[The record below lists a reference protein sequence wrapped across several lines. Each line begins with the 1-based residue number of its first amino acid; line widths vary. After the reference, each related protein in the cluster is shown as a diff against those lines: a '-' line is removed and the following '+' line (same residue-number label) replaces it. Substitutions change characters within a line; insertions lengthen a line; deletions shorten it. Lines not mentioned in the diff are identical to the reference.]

1 MDTNVKYVDMETS
14 KKYSFWKGANT
25 YCREYTEIS
34 GIHGLRYLTE
44 KRTVFEKIL
53 WGLLLL
59 ISLAGCTL
67 MIYQIV
73 ERYKNSPIVVSF
85 ATKDTPLFSIPFPAV
100 TICPESKCLEDH
112 FNYSDAYNK
121 IFHSNTRLN
130 STEMRNF
137 YYISLLCNSFE
148 QNAFFT
154 YVYNT
159 AFQVENDFSDIINE
173 LRPDELISCSFMG
186 DDCLDHLYIVLT
198 DQGICYSF
206 NIVDQ
211 EDMFRSDVIYYK
223 PYRNL
228 TAKPVSYNSDTGYA
242 KDAGINAYPKRALLS
257 GADDS
262 LNIELAHERY
272 TTDLLCNKNNQGY
285 KVLLHN
291 PLEFPRLSK
300 SYFRVPLQKTV
311 AAMVEPALI
320 ATTPAVKN
328 FNPDS
333 RNCYLENERPLL
345 YFKPYT
351 QLNCLLECEANFTLM
366 ICGCVTYYMPNDN
379 YMKDYLTMINTTAL
393 LGLENYYYSSL
404 FVYFKSDQFTAIER
418 NELYGPSDLVANFGG
433 LLGLF
438 TGFSL
443 ISGVEIIYFITV
455 RIYYNIQLYGNWLP
469 AEFQPPNFDKL
480 LWDEIRTR
488 RQVSTESV
496 GIFIAQMDNLFS
508 GFNRLIPEEVKVNV
522 VTPANSVEALCG
534 LCKQLE
540 RCKYTADDCQGYPN
554 SSSKRFEPD
563 LACCMSSSQK
573 SRGQPKVSMVETK
586 SSHSRSK
593 CDKTVHRLSI
603 IRLLRALHATD
614 ARNPAIPLF
623 IPIHIL
629 IYSLLRVRLVWETR
643 KGPGKWSLPR
653 SILI

>member
-1 MDTNVKYVDMETS
+1 METS

-59 ISLAGCTL
+59 MSLAGCTL

-121 IFHSNTRLN
+121 IFHSNARLN

-186 DDCLDHLYIVLT
+186 DDCMDHLYIVLT

-366 ICGCVTYYMPNDN
+366 ICGCVTYYMPRQNYTKICGITDSVCAQKVLKKLKIYELNNEISGFSNKSMCNCKPSCTSLKYNAEISLDDN

-455 RIYYNIQLYGNWLP
+455 RIYYNIQLYGNW
-469 AEFQPPNFDKL
+469 FGRIN
-480 LWDEIRTR
+480 
-488 RQVSTESV
+488 
-496 GIFIAQMDNLFS
+496 
-508 GFNRLIPEEVKVNV
+508 
-522 VTPANSVEALCG
+522 
-534 LCKQLE
+534 
-540 RCKYTADDCQGYPN
+540 
-554 SSSKRFEPD
+554 
-563 LACCMSSSQK
+563 
-573 SRGQPKVSMVETK
+573 
-586 SSHSRSK
+586 
-593 CDKTVHRLSI
+593 
-603 IRLLRALHATD
+603 
-614 ARNPAIPLF
+614 
-623 IPIHIL
+623 
-629 IYSLLRVRLVWETR
+629 
-643 KGPGKWSLPR
+643 
-653 SILI
+653 